1 MLETETKTFEDRLP
15 ELIKTDVGKF
25 VLIKD
30 DKVVG
35 TYSAIQ
41 DALKDGYEKFK
52 GQAFF
57 VRQIVPV
64 QLPLN
69 FANNHLL
76 S

>member
-52 GQAFF
+52 GQAFLF
-57 VRQIVPV
+57 VRLFPCNS
-64 QLPLN
+64 P
-69 FANNHLL
+69 
-76 S
+76 